1 MGARSTLRIELSA
14 PLQAVA
20 SLVLICG
27 RQGRTGRAKQMTR
40 TLLTAIFL
48 TLLSQTAWVDAK
60 I

>member
-27 RQGRTGRAKQMTR
+27 RQDRNWK
-40 TLLTAIFL
+40 
-48 TLLSQTAWVDAK
+48 S
-60 I
+60 